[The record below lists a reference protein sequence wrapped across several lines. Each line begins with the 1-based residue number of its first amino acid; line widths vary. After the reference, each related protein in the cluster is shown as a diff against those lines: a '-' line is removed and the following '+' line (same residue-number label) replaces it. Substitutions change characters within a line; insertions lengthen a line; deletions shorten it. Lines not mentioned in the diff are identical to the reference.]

1 MDLRALVRRF
11 WRREPPRV
19 GLALS
24 GGGVRGLA
32 HIGVLK
38 VIVEAGIPIHCVA
51 GTSAGGLI
59 GALFAAGMSPQAME
73 EEALRMASP
82 RRILPFLNRGL
93 PFRGL
98 LSGQK
103 VYEYL
108 ESLLGDV
115 TFDQLRIPLAVVAVD
130 LNTGRKVVL
139 REGRVVDAVRA
150 TIALP
155 GLLSPVER
163 DGELL
168 VDGGLVDNLP
178 ADAARQLGAEKVVA
192 VDISTDEG
200 AVASLREELKRRP
213 FIPDG
218 LAEMADVLWRSVVVM
233 MREANLRNLE
243 DAHPDLLIRPV
254 LPPGVTVLTGLT
266 RAAEIIAAG
275 EEAARAVLPRLRE
288 LAGGGPGPVVND
300 QAQREHG
307 RSKRPEEGDASASPP
322 ISEPER

>member
-1 MDLRALVRRF
+1 MDVRALVARLQRR
-11 WRREPPRV
+11 RPPRV

-38 VIVEAGIPIHCVA
+38 VLTDAGIPIHCVA

-59 GALFAAGMSPQAME
+59 GALFAAGMTPQKME

-108 ESLLGDV
+108 EFLLGDV
-115 TFDQLRIPLAVVAVD
+115 TFDQLHIPLAVVAVD
-130 LNTGRKVVL
+130 LNTGQKVVL

-163 DGELL
+163 DGQLL

-178 ADAARQLGAEKVVA
+178 ADAARQMGAEKVVA

-200 AVASLREELKRRP
+200 TIASLREELKRRP

-243 DAHPDLLIRPV
+243 DARPDLLIRPV

-275 EEAARAVLPRLRE
+275 EEAARAALPRLRE
-288 LAGGGPGPVVND
+288 LAG
-300 QAQREHG
+300 R
-307 RSKRPEEGDASASPP
+307 
-322 ISEPER
+322 

>member
-1 MDLRALVRRF
+1 MDVRALVARLQRR
-11 WRREPPRV
+11 RPPRV

-38 VIVEAGIPIHCVA
+38 VLTDAGIPIHCVA

-59 GALFAAGMSPQAME
+59 GALFAAGMTPQKME

-108 ESLLGDV
+108 EFLLGDV

-130 LNTGRKVVL
+130 LNTGQKVVL

-163 DGELL
+163 DGQLL

-178 ADAARQLGAEKVVA
+178 ADAARQMGAEKVVA

-200 AVASLREELKRRP
+200 TIASLREELKRRP

-243 DAHPDLLIRPV
+243 DARPDLLIRPV

-275 EEAARAVLPRLRE
+275 EEAARAALPRLRE
-288 LAGGGPGPVVND
+288 LAG
-300 QAQREHG
+300 R
-307 RSKRPEEGDASASPP
+307 
-322 ISEPER
+322 

>member
-1 MDLRALVRRF
+1 MDVRALVARLQRR
-11 WRREPPRV
+11 RPPRV

-38 VIVEAGIPIHCVA
+38 VLTDAGIPIHCVA

-59 GALFAAGMSPQAME
+59 GALFAAGMTPQKME

-108 ESLLGDV
+108 EFLLGDV
-115 TFDQLRIPLAVVAVD
+115 TFDQLHIPLAVVAVD
-130 LNTGRKVVL
+130 LNTGQKVVL

-163 DGELL
+163 DGQLL

-178 ADAARQLGAEKVVA
+178 ADAARQMGAEKVVA

-200 AVASLREELKRRP
+200 TIASLREELKRRP

-243 DAHPDLLIRPV
+243 DARPDLLIRPV

-275 EEAARAVLPRLRE
+275 EEAAHAALPRLRE
-288 LAGGGPGPVVND
+288 LAG
-300 QAQREHG
+300 R
-307 RSKRPEEGDASASPP
+307 
-322 ISEPER
+322 

>member
-1 MDLRALVRRF
+1 MDVRSLVARF
-11 WRREPPRV
+11 RERKPPRI

-38 VIVEAGIPIHCVA
+38 VLTEAGIPISCVA

-59 GALFAAGMSPQAME
+59 GALFAAGISPQEME
-73 EEALRMASP
+73 AEALRMANP
-82 RRILPFLNRGL
+82 RRILPFLNRSL

-103 VYEYL
+103 VSEYL

-115 TFDQLRIPLAVVAVD
+115 TFDQLSIPLAVVAVD
-130 LNTGRKVVL
+130 LNTGQKVIL
-139 REGRVVDAVRA
+139 REGRVADAVRA

-163 DGELL
+163 DGQLL

-178 ADAARQLGAEKVVA
+178 ADAARQMGAERVVA

-200 AVASLREELKRRP
+200 TIASLRVELRRRP
-213 FIPDG
+213 FIPDS
-218 LAEMADVLWRSVVVM
+218 LAEMVDVLWRSVAVM

-243 DAHPDLLIRPV
+243 DARPDLLIRPV
-254 LPPGVTVLTGLT
+254 LPPGVTVLTGLG

-275 EEAARAVLPRLRE
+275 EVAARAILPRLRE
-288 LAGGGPGPVVND
+288 LAG
-300 QAQREHG
+300 
-307 RSKRPEEGDASASPP
+307 K
-322 ISEPER
+322 